1 MDLRIHIRE
10 LLYPRLCLL
19 LDLNKSGEV
28 VKLDAKANKP
38 IREPVKTITVDVSL
52 LNPPAAGECNIPIDR
67 IMSAVNSVQGYVVS
81 RLTRIGRMCDV
92 DDLMQDIRVA
102 VWDGVTK
109 GRYRELPGIPFEAW
123 VQGVCNKICA
133 AHVRRELSHQT
144 LPLLMDFTTA
154 EPSPEVL
161 AVVSAGLGWDSR
173 EKYVDHAWAQAMLG
187 LVQKNVRE
195 DTWQLAVSSLV
206 GPRHYGPPS
215 PRDRRRWHAVTV
227 VRQTAMTIN
236 AALNC
241 HPEPG
246 VSMEGLCR
254 CAADCLPTAV
264 LRRVAETIVRPGLRG
279 LPRSVQMAA
288 LATELGVTERYVAV
302 NIGFARQ
309 LYRTAWRVLQH
320 EANRQT
326 A

>member
-1 MDLRIHIRE
+1 MKI
-10 LLYPRLCLL
+10 
-19 LDLNKSGEV
+19 
-28 VKLDAKANKP
+28 DAQP
-38 IREPVKTITVDVSL
+38 IQNGSEPSKTISVDVSL
-52 LNPPAAGECNIPIDR
+52 LKPPAAGQCNVPIDQ
-67 IMSAVNSVQGYVVS
+67 IMSAVNSVKGYVVS
-81 RLTRIGRMCDV
+81 RLARIGRTCDV

-154 EPSPEVL
+154 EVSPEVF
-161 AVVSAGLGWDSR
+161 AVVGAGLGLDSVER
-173 EKYVDHAWAQAMLG
+173 YVDHAWAQAMLS
-187 LVQKNVRE
+187 LVQRNVKE

-227 VRQTAMTIN
+227 VRQTAMTIS

-246 VSMEGLCR
+246 LSMEGLCR

-320 EANRQT
+320 EANRQPG
-326 A
+326 